1 MGAVKRFDLMEGKRA
16 HRFSKCVL
24 AALILACFAPVVSA
38 QEAQA
43 REVDVEKLLAQA
55 DAYYQKGDYKLAIGC
70 YLESAAISQ
79 SRMNLSRSYFGLSLC
94 YYYLGD
100 TAAVT
105 KYLRKVIEVDPNK
118 EISELFYPSAFVS
131 HFERVRSGV
140 AGGDLAAAEKVVPP
154 KPVPEK
160 AEAERPK
167 TKTEKV
173 AEEIITEEETTKP
186 AARKTKASGTGT
198 AEPPPQDLE
207 ITQGVGG
214 HWEINA
220 HYSSWGI
227 NLVKTLFEDAIKE
240 KIGEEIQR
248 EIVRESGTIQ
258 AGLVKLNYSQSL
270 TFDSNGSN
278 YGCELRYYAR
288 GLAGTY
294 SFGLAL
300 EKTDLQLLL
309 QGTARQEY
317 TNGAAA
323 SVDAQA
329 KLVSSPF
336 SVHINF
342 RWEVGVPEAIIRP
355 YFLFGFGFAPLKGT
369 FSYSYTGTFQRG
381 ELSQTIGESQEKTFD
396 ELSEDIEFNI
406 PKVLVILQ
414 LHFGLKAQLYK
425 GIYLLG
431 EAGFWDGFV
440 LRGGLAYR
448 F

>member
-1 MGAVKRFDLMEGKRA
+1 MEGKRA
-16 HRFSKCVL
+16 HRFSACVL
-24 AALILACFAPVVSA
+24 AALVLAFLPRFLPA

-55 DAYYQKGDYKLAIGC
+55 DAYYQKEDYKLAIGC

-94 YYYLGD
+94 YFYLRD
-100 TAAVT
+100 TGAAT

-131 HFERVRSGV
+131 LFERVRSGV
-140 AGGDLAAAEKVVPP
+140 ADTGLRAAEKVVPP

-167 TKTEKV
+167 TKTEKA

-186 AARKTKASGTGT
+186 AAGKTKASGT
-198 AEPPPQDLE
+198 AEAPPQDLE

-214 HWEINA
+214 HWEISA

-227 NLVKTLFEDAIKE
+227 NLVKTLFEGTIKE

-258 AGLVKLNYSQSL
+258 AGLVKLDYTQNL
-270 TFDSNGSN
+270 TFDSEGSN
-278 YGCELRYYAR
+278 FGCEVRYYAR

-323 SVDAQA
+323 AVDAQA

-336 SVHINF
+336 SAHINF
-342 RWEVGVPEAIIRP
+342 RWDVGGPEAIIRP

-369 FSYSYTGTFQRG
+369 FSYSYTGTYERG
-381 ELSQTIGESQEKTFD
+381 GLSQSIGESQEKTFD

-425 GIYLLG
+425 GVYLLG